1 MNNLDENTEN
11 KFISKYFSPF
21 VFILSFC
28 LLLFILYRSEIFWDG
43 EKRNYYNVYYIISF
57 ILLIFSLFT
66 FFINYKIKLYLIIIS
81 IVSIF
86 SFYSFEYYLS
96 NKRFT
101 DTNLNYKAKIYKK
114 QTGLDYDKRTIKQ
127 IYNDLKK
134 KDKTITIKVPP
145 QVYININDL
154 EIYPFS
160 GISNS
165 NTIYQNENGYY
176 MIYNS
181 DRYGFNNP
189 DQEWDA
195 KEIEYLLIGDSA
207 THGAA
212 VNRPDDIASRL
223 RILSKKNAITI
234 GYSGNGPLREYGSL
248 KEYYSKNVKK
258 IIWLF
263 TDNDVQDIKYELN
276 NPILVKYLKDKNFTQ
291 DLKTKQKEIN
301 DLAKKMIKV
310 ANANQR
316 NFKLFRFIK
325 LYEIRNKIFNKYEQQ
340 DEDRNKIPK
349 EFIEIIKLVK
359 DFSIKNNSEFYLVHL
374 PIRRYFDDNDDIEI
388 YNNLKKNIDGLNINF
403 IDIHEVVFKKE
414 SNPKKLFP
422 FEMFNHYNVEG
433 YSKVADAIF
442 NLTK

>member
-1 MNNLDENTEN
+1 MNNLDKNTEN

-21 VFILSFC
+21 VLVLSFC
-28 LLLFILYRSEIFWDG
+28 LFLFILYRSEIFWG
-43 EKRNYYNVYYIISF
+43 GTKRIYYNVYYIISI

-86 SFYSFEYYLS
+86 SFYSFEYYLF
-96 NKRFT
+96 KKKFT
-101 DTNLNYKAKIYKK
+101 DTNLNHNAKIYKK

-145 QVYININDL
+145 EVYLNLNDL

-189 DQEWDA
+189 DQEWDS

-212 VNRPDDIASRL
+212 VNRPNDIASRL
-223 RILSKKNAITI
+223 RILSNKNAITI

-263 TDNDVQDIKYELN
+263 TDNDVQDIKKELK
-276 NPILVKYLKDKNFTQ
+276 NPILVKYLKNENFTQ
-291 DLKTKQKEIN
+291 NLKTKQKKIDDLGKEMIEI
-301 DLAKKMIKV
+301 
-310 ANANQR
+310 ANTNQR

-325 LYEIRNKIFNKYEQQ
+325 LYEIRNKIFIKNEQ
-340 DEDRNKIPK
+340 DKDRNKIPK
-349 EFIEIIKLVK
+349 EFIDIIKLVK

-374 PIRRYFDDNDDIEI
+374 PIRRYFDHKDDIEI
-388 YNNLKKNIDGLNINF
+388 YNNLKKNIDDLNINF
-403 IDIHEVVFKKE
+403 IDIHEEVFNKE
-414 SNPKKLFP
+414 ANPKKLFP
-422 FEMFNHYNVEG
+422 FEMLNHYNVEG
-433 YSKVADAIF
+433 YKKVADAIF
-442 NLTK
+442 RLTK